1 MRASENNTGGTSM
14 ALSLSLPPPSPVIRS
29 NYSCWPL
36 LIELRNK
43 SAYNRALNGG
53 LRNDFLK

>member
-14 ALSLSLPPPSPVIRS
+14 ALSLSPSPSPVIRS

-43 SAYNRALNGG
+43 SAYNRALNEG